1 MSKSFGPVLFYEKPI
16 PLPKMVRVWDQ
27 APEQLS
33 PELEKKLAQVVS
45 LLEKLVAED
54 RPAVADV
61 MSEKKRQRHENARRL
76 RERGMCGLTSLQ
88 DAIRRAEFDALCEFA
103 ESAYSDRNP
112 HKKQREVPR
121 DSRVQYPHQ
130 PRQREPWE
138 GRLAAQDGTARFM
151 TACEQSEAAYA
162 ARNPHKRC
170 RER

>member
-1 MSKSFGPVLFYEKPI
+1 MSRARMFFTESFPI
-16 PLPKMVRVWDQ
+16 HGRIATRDQ
-27 APEQLS
+27 APERLS

-45 LLEKLVAED
+45 LLEKLVVAED

-76 RERGMCGLTSLQ
+76 RDRGMGGLTSLQ

-112 HKKQREVPR
+112 HRKQREVPR

-130 PRQREPWE
+130 PRQREAWE
-138 GRLAAQDGTARFM
+138 GRLAAQDSTARFM
-151 TACEQSEAAYA
+151 TACEQSEAAV
-162 ARNPHKRC
+162 HK
-170 RER
+170 E